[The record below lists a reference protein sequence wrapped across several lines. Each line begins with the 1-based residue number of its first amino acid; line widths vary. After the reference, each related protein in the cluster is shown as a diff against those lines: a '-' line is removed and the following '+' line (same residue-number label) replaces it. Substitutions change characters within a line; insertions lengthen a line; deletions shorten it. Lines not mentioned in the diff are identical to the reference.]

1 MSTAK
6 LPIWNKDSQAQKN
19 LEALVAEG
27 IVPSSMRTKGLKSL
41 SDSRVAEIL
50 KYPTSTIN
58 QKIQKIANEIKP
70 VPETNSKKIS
80 LLNIRNPL

>member
-27 IVPSSMRTKGLKSL
+27 IVPSNMRTKGLKAL
-41 SDSRVAEIL
+41 NDLRVTEIL
-50 KYPTSTIN
+50 KYLTSTIN
-58 QKIQKIANEIKP
+58 QKIQKTFN
-70 VPETNSKKIS
+70 
-80 LLNIRNPL
+80 